1 MIWKAGLELGGVLY
15 WIAGC
20 FLILINNIL
29 LFILKKNK
37 TYPRIEFF
45 GKMAYPRIR
54 IGPIPIRISVSVLLS
69 KYVAELFLILIIF
82 DISSEL

>member
-54 IGPIPIRISVSVLLS
+54 IGPIPIRVSVSVLHRQ
-69 KYVAELFLILIIF
+69 VA
-82 DISSEL
+82 SVRQ